1 MLQVQSWETT
11 GHPPQQHAIQP
22 ADLPLTSLR
31 PITCFKAPFT
41 CEQVKKL
48 RTKNLPKSEA

>member
-31 PITCFKAPFT
+31 PITCFK
-41 CEQVKKL
+41 VKKL